1 MKQVI
6 VKDSVKIKYFTRP
19 MVEILLAVFDVW
31 DFNSGLSP
39 VITSAHD
46 GTHMRKSLHYE
57 GLALDLRTR
66 YFRDKEDK
74 IKFAQELR
82 DRLGDDYD
90 VVVERDHIHVEFDI
104 S

>member
-39 VITSAHD
+39 VVTSAHD
-46 GTHMRKSLHYE
+46 GKHMRKSLHYR

-66 YFRDKEDK
+66 YFKTQAEK
-74 IKFAQELR
+74 SEFAGELR
-82 DRLGDDYD
+82 DRLGEEYD
-90 VVVERDHIHVEFDI
+90 VVLERDHVHVEFDPE
-104 S
+104 